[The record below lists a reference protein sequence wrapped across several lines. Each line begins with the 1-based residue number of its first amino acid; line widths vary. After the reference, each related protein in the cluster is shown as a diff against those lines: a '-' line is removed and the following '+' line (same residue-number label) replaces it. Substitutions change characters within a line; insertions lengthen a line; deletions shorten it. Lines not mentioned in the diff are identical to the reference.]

1 MNFYTEPVCA
11 ASKQGRLP
19 IAWHAVVKMCWWFQS
34 WLICSVDPTRVN
46 KCPSRISL
54 NQVCTETVHCCKQEQ
69 LPTGEGPLSKR
80 AISTVLTSQ
89 VHPLP
94 PHKGLQGLGLVLF
107 SYLNIHCQTVYVG
120 SYCTLFCK
128 TKRKHGGQLRNA
140 APAQFPCE
148 PRLCHPHS

>member
-54 NQVCTETVHCCKQEQ
+54 NQICTETVHCCKQEQ
-69 LPTGEGPLSKR
+69 LLTGEGPLSKR

-94 PHKGLQGLGLVLF
+94 PPQRVTRAGACVVFASKHSLSNCIRGFVLHVILQ
-107 SYLNIHCQTVYVG
+107 NKTEAWRTAEKCCPCTV
-120 SYCTLFCK
+120 SM
-128 TKRKHGGQLRNA
+128 
-140 APAQFPCE
+140 
-148 PRLCHPHS
+148 